1 MNPQYH
7 AVFDDKFTTVKY
19 LQSSEEPPNWQ
30 NLLTHHTDQSTD
42 EEQQLA
48 EAWLH
53 PHMVTSASEY
63 PVPVVPEVIDE
74 VIGKSAVPEI
84 QASEGELLHISCA
97 DPPLPEGVSSVPISP
112 GEDETREDTFV
123 NLDTLGLRRGTRK
136 KTVTAKLQESRKTD
150 PKNKSLL
157 FHKPH
162 ALMILALTAFTTQL
176 TEGLQISAHAGAAAI
191 NIGAKCYQ
199 ARAIK

>member
-1 MNPQYH
+1 MGHSPCHAGSVALVLNLSLGLVNPQYH

-53 PHMVTSASEY
+53 PHMVTPAPEY

-97 DPPLPEGVSSVPISP
+97 DPPLPEGVSSVPIST
-112 GEDETREDTFV
+112 GEDVTKDSPFV
-123 NLDTLGLRRGTRK
+123 NLDILVLRGGTRK
-136 KTVTAKLQESRKTD
+136 KTATAKL
-150 PKNKSLL
+150 
-157 FHKPH
+157 
-162 ALMILALTAFTTQL
+162 
-176 TEGLQISAHAGAAAI
+176 
-191 NIGAKCYQ
+191 
-199 ARAIK
+199 